1 MKRKNSGL
9 LGMVLPKVN
18 AATILKA
25 IMVVLFLM
33 TGVTAYENAEADNDN
48 YSRAGFG
55 VMGIIGL
62 CLYRAKDDE
71 GGGGSE
77 DDSED
82 EKKMLGKVKKTTQE
96 VIESYKKANDEERK
110 KLENKI
116 EEQLKEIQKLQ
127 DRLKG
132 SEEFKY
138 KETTEELVKLAAEV
152 KALKEDPAKP
162 GKKVSL
168 KEELKASRDKIKA
181 IAKGTSSEEV
191 VIKALTLRS
200 AITDNETAYDLPD
213 IGQLATRKLS
223 LYEIFP
229 KINLGIGKH
238 NGTIRYYDWDEDTIA
253 RAAAAVAEGAA
264 FPESTAKW
272 KKGSVILQK
281 IGDTLPVTEEFL
293 EDETLFAAE
302 LEMFLNIN
310 VALEMDRQLADGD
323 GTGNTIIGLKAS
335 VDAYTLPV
343 TGSVVNPSIYDLI
356 VKLSEAITTTGGA
369 KYAPDF
375 VVMNI
380 ADINKMKLTKD
391 ANYNYVLPPFVD
403 RNGNQVAGITV
414 FESNI
419 ITADTLVIGDRRF
432 ARIYELGGI
441 TLTKGMINAQF
452 TEDEM
457 TLKARKRMAFLIRS
471 ADKGGFLKVT
481 SITAA
486 LEALAIA

>member
-1 MKRKNSGL
+1 MKNKNMGFLRIIAMRNATRSITYRKQ
-9 LGMVLPKVN
+9 P
-18 AATILKA
+18 IQ
-25 IMVVLFLM
+25 
-33 TGVTAYENAEADNDN
+33 
-48 YSRAGFG
+48 YSPGEDGGA
-55 VMGIIGL
+55 
-62 CLYRAKDDE
+62 

-82 EKKMLGKVKKTTQE
+82 EKKMLGKVKKTAQE
-96 VIESYKKANDEERK
+96 VIEEYKKANDTERK
-110 KLENKI
+110 ALEKKLDD
-116 EEQLKEIQKLQ
+116 QLKAIEKLQ
-127 DRLKG
+127 ERLKG
-132 SEEFKY
+132 SEDFKY
-138 KETTEELVKLAAEV
+138 KEVTEELVELAKNV
-152 KALKEDPAKP
+152 KALKETPADKN
-162 GKKVSL
+162 GKGSV
-168 KEELKASRDKIKA
+168 KEELKANKEAIKA
-181 IAKGTSSEEV
+181 IAKGTSNQEV

-200 AITDNETAYDLPD
+200 AITDNESAYTLPD

-229 KINLGIGKH
+229 KLNLGVGQH
-238 NGTIRYYDWDEDTIA
+238 NGTIRYYDWDEATKV

-272 KKGSVILQK
+272 KGYTITLQK

-310 VALEMDRQLADGD
+310 VQLEMDRQLADGD

-356 VKLSEAITTTGGA
+356 VKLSEAITTTGGS
-369 KYAPDF
+369 KYTPDF
-375 VVMNI
+375 AVMNI
-380 ADINKMKLTKD
+380 ADINKMRLTKD

-419 ITADTLVIGDRRF
+419 ITANTMVIGDRRF

-441 TLTKGMINAQF
+441 TLSKGMVGTQF

-457 TLKARKRMAFLIRS
+457 TLKARKRMAFLIRN

-486 LEALAIA
+486 LEALAIS